1 MQVEFSLNMKNELTL
16 EYSGTATKRTVVN
29 MTNHTYWNMSGNLKR
44 NLYKQL
50 LQVNAPV
57 YLPVVDMVRYTMIFL
72 FLDSY
77 R

>member
-1 MQVEFSLNMKNELTL
+1 MQVVFSLNMKNELTL
-16 EYSGTATKRTVVN
+16 EYSGSTTKCTVVN